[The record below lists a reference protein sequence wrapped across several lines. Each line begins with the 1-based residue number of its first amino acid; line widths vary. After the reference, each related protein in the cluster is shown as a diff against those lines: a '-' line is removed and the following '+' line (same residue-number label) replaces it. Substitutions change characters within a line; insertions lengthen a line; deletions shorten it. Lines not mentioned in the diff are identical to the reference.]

1 MAESDSLNRIRIC
14 GALSDGNNS
23 PIWGSRSTDTFVIF
37 PDAIV
42 NIEIIVEFSGCE
54 RECQLNSQWI
64 YIYIYRMLLTSV
76 SIVLLKD
83 IFIMIFYDRKMK
95 TMILPRSRIRL
106 LIERVFRIFFL
117 ESWKTCNSSKYE
129 SQDKIATEPR

>member
-1 MAESDSLNRIRIC
+1 
-14 GALSDGNNS
+14 
-23 PIWGSRSTDTFVIF
+23 
-37 PDAIV
+37 
-42 NIEIIVEFSGCE
+42 
-54 RECQLNSQWI
+54 
-64 YIYIYRMLLTSV
+64 MLLTSV